1 MNLSNL
7 IVATA
12 LVVAAQSAGPV
23 FPTMTAPPE
32 HQPMIVSVGLQEQA
46 EQMDETLVLGNIP
59 NKASNADLTRT
70 EWLTEGEVAQLRIA
84 EDRHDVLGATKMFI
98 ADKHGMGAVDASHFH
113 SWVVFRNGKIMQF
126 EKRTK

>member
-1 MNLSNL
+1 MFASQTVFAA
-7 IVATA
+7 IVLAA
-12 LVVAAQSAGPV
+12 LQSAGPV

-32 HQPMIVSVGLQEQA
+32 HAPMVINVGFQEQA

-84 EDRHDVLGATKMFI
+84 EDRHDVLGPTKMFI
-98 ADKHGMGAVDASHFH
+98 ADKHGMGAVDGSKFH

-126 EKRTK
+126 EKRSK